1 MASKQYISIIRLFE
15 HCGIA
20 YDSEIIVSRIKKQL
34 TAEFGI
40 AASGII
46 EINHHSYNKNDVFEE
61 IEHPD
66 FITRLSFHRKIW
78 NSLCLLSFLEDA
90 VFNEPKM
97 QEAMSQFQNDTVF
110 DNFISPYFAQSFN
123 YIARTN
129 LTEFKLYAMG
139 ELLLFEEFVL
149 GEDREEALRPVR
161 LFLDDQIRLLKNTN
175 AGNYKLVKP
184 KIEHWINSEWS
195 SFVNN
200 LPHEFYNSRNELS
213 TNLVNVTVA
222 IQNVNKA
229 DCRKISHQLTA
240 LSHLSPELADII
252 YNNHKVYSGNA
263 ITRSSGN
270 WGWIV
275 WLIIILIRILSG
287 C

>member
-15 HCGIA
+15 NCSID
-20 YDSEIIVSRIKKQL
+20 YDGEIILSRIKKQL
-34 TAEFGI
+34 TAEYGI

-46 EINHHSYNKNDVFEE
+46 DIDHHSYNKNDVFEE

-66 FITRLSFHRKIW
+66 FITRLYYHRKIW
-78 NSLCLLSFLEDA
+78 MSPFMLAFLEDA
-90 VFNEPKM
+90 IFDEPKM
-97 QEAMSQFQNDTVF
+97 QDAMRQFQNDTVF
-110 DNFISPYFAQSFN
+110 DNFISPYFAHSFN
-123 YIARTN
+123 YIARN
-129 LTEFKLYAMG
+129 YLNEYRLNAMG
-139 ELLLFEEFVL
+139 ELLLFEEFVQ
-149 GEDREEALRPVR
+149 GEHREEALRPVR
-161 LFLDDQIRLLKNTN
+161 LFLEDEVRLLKNTN
-175 AGNYKLVKP
+175 ASNYKLVKP
-184 KIEHWINSEWS
+184 KILHWINSDWS

-222 IQNVNKA
+222 IQKVNKA

-252 YNNHKVYSGNA
+252 YNNHKIYSGNA
-263 ITRSSGN
+263 ITRSTGN
-270 WGWIV
+270 WGWII